1 MENLG
6 RFRNGNLERELTALQ
21 SKMDQKM
28 GELEV
33 SHFDINEVICLILW
47 TSLKVSWKPVKFMV
61 KKGLTLFSLGYL
73 KFPNNYTVKSL
84 KLSLIF
90 KCLGWRIEYL

>member
-1 MENLG
+1 MEILG

-33 SHFDINEVICLILW
+33 R
-47 TSLKVSWKPVKFMV
+47 
-61 KKGLTLFSLGYL
+61 FSLEL
-73 KFPNNYTVKSL
+73 DF
-84 KLSLIF
+84 I
-90 KCLGWRIEYL
+90 